1 MSTKPGTA
9 LCNST
14 KPGGLIEGATGGRP
28 IVSMG
33 VMGIA
38 TSGIGAGATGPGMGI
53 FSSTTTSGNS
63 SGIGCGIGCGT
74 GRGVGAGTGLGC
86 GIGGG

>member
-14 KPGGLIEGATGGRP
+14 NPGGLIEGATGGRP

-33 VMGIA
+33 AMGIA
-38 TSGIGAGATGPGMGI
+38 TSGMTSTSGSSKIGAGSTGFGMGI
-53 FSSTTTSGNS
+53 FS
-63 SGIGCGIGCGT
+63 
-74 GRGVGAGTGLGC
+74 
-86 GIGGG
+86 